1 MWQCDLMGKLIYNLG
16 QNEGK
21 SMQFMWKNGNRQKHV
36 QVVGEKCQVKSV
48 VYAGKNIQVYK
59 MVFVC
64 LLLIGFETLALRR
77 QETEP
82 KVTNK
87 NDEVL
92 FKVINQVVFF
102 FILHKNQKGTPGVL
116 QRHATVDME
125 TLVHREELTR
135 GWQGLDLV
143 VES

>member
-1 MWQCDLMGKLIYNLG
+1 MGKLIYNLG

-21 SMQFMWKNGNRQKHV
+21 SMQFMWKSGNVQK

-59 MVFVC
+59 MVFAS
-64 LLLIGFETLALRR
+64 LLLIGLETLALRR

-92 FKVINQVVFF
+92 FKVINQVIFF
-102 FILHKNQKGTPGVL
+102 NFAQKPKRYPRCFTMP
-116 QRHATVDME
+116 RHC
-125 TLVHREELTR
+125 
-135 GWQGLDLV
+135 
-143 VES
+143 